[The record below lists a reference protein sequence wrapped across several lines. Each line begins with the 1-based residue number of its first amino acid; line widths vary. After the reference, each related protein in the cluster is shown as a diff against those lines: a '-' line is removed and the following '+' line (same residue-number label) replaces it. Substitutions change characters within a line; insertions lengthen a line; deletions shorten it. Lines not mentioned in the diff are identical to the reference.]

1 MYDVAIIG
9 TGPAG
14 LEAALTLKIRNKSFI
29 LIGSKKLSE
38 KVYKAHEVKNYLGLP
53 NIMGDD
59 FMNTFL
65 KHMDTMGIEIT
76 EDRIAQVY
84 DMGDY
89 YALQGSKEEM
99 YEAKSV
105 IIATG
110 VAMSKPYAGENELLG
125 NGVSYCATCDAQLY
139 KNKEI
144 VAIIDSMDELDEVHF
159 LAEVASNVKL
169 IPLFDNNLNSN
180 DKITVINEK
189 PTEIIKN
196 DKKRI
201 VKTDNNEY
209 NVDGVFIL
217 RKSVPMSYLIYGIE
231 MDGNHIKT
239 DRLMKTN
246 LRGVFAC
253 GDIVGKPYQYIK
265 AAGEGNVAALSAVS
279 FLDELRRNN

>member
-110 VAMSKPYAGENELLG
+110 VTMSKPYAGENELLG

-180 DKITVINEK
+180 DKITVINEE

-265 AAGEGNVAALSAVS
+265 AAGEGNVAALSTVS

>member
-89 YALQGSKEEM
+89 YALQG
-99 YEAKSV
+99 
-105 IIATG
+105 
-110 VAMSKPYAGENELLG
+110 
-125 NGVSYCATCDAQLY
+125 
-139 KNKEI
+139 
-144 VAIIDSMDELDEVHF
+144 
-159 LAEVASNVKL
+159 
-169 IPLFDNNLNSN
+169 
-180 DKITVINEK
+180 
-189 PTEIIKN
+189 
-196 DKKRI
+196 
-201 VKTDNNEY
+201 
-209 NVDGVFIL
+209 
-217 RKSVPMSYLIYGIE
+217 
-231 MDGNHIKT
+231 
-239 DRLMKTN
+239 
-246 LRGVFAC
+246 
-253 GDIVGKPYQYIK
+253 
-265 AAGEGNVAALSAVS
+265 
-279 FLDELRRNN
+279 

>member
-1 MYDVAIIG
+1 MH
-9 TGPAG
+9 
-14 LEAALTLKIRNKSFI
+14 F
-29 LIGSKKLSE
+29 
-38 KVYKAHEVKNYLGLP
+38 KV
-53 NIMGDD
+53 
-59 FMNTFL
+59 
-65 KHMDTMGIEIT
+65 
-76 EDRIAQVY
+76 
-84 DMGDY
+84 
-89 YALQGSKEEM
+89 KEEM

-110 VAMSKPYAGENELLG
+110 VTMSKPYAGENELLG

>member
-29 LIGSKKLSE
+29 LIGSKNTSE

-53 NIMGDD
+53 NIKGED
-59 FMNTFL
+59 FMDTFL
-65 KHMDTMGIEIT
+65 KHINEMGIEIT
-76 EDRIAQVY
+76 EDRIAQIY
-84 DMGDY
+84 DMGDF

-99 YEAKSV
+99 YQAKSV

-110 VAMSKPYAGENELLG
+110 VAMSKPYKGEDELLG

-139 KNKEI
+139 KGKEI
-144 VAIIDSMDELDEVHF
+144 AAIIDSEAEIDEVNF
-159 LAEVASNVKL
+159 LAEVASSVKL
-169 IPLFDNNLNSN
+169 IPLYDNTLNST
-180 DKITVINEK
+180 DKITIINEK
-189 PTEIIKN
+189 PTEILKN
-196 DKKRI
+196 DKKRV
-201 VKTDNNEY
+201 VKTENNEY

-231 MDGNHIKT
+231 MDGSHIKT

-265 AAGEGNVAALSAVS
+265 AAGEGNVAALSAVG
-279 FLDELRRNN
+279 FLDELRRNK